1 MNAVPISIVLTV
13 ITVVARGWLLI
24 VLECVLMSNP
34 SKHISIPKTFSSG
47 DADEWFSRFEIC
59 CKANDWNAATKAA
72 KLPTL
77 LEGEALAVWLELT
90 EEDKEDYGKAK
101 KAIKSKLLPPA
112 FSALNKFN
120 QRTLLPGEALPLF
133 VHDLKRLLSHAMPEL
148 PQEARDQLLLHQF
161 LNGLPP
167 AISKQ
172 LRSTGDT
179 RQLEATVERAR
190 LLMTIS
196 ESEQSV
202 ASISHND
209 TEAKERCEVMQ
220 LMTQVAELTEQV
232 AALAARQAPCCF
244 SCNGRGHLQQ
254 NCPNQRSY
262 QPIANRRCFR
272 CGRMGHLQRDCR
284 MQGNDEGTPRAGHRR
299 PQQ

>member
-1 MNAVPISIVLTV
+1 
-13 ITVVARGWLLI
+13 
-24 VLECVLMSNP
+24 MSNS

-59 CKANDWNAATKAA
+59 SKANDWNAATKAT

-90 EEDKEDYGKAK
+90 EEDKEDYSKAK
-101 KAIKSKLLPPA
+101 KAIKNKLLPPA
-112 FSALNKFN
+112 FSAVDKFN

-133 VHDLKRLLSHAMPEL
+133 LHDLKRLLSHAMPEL
-148 PQEARDQLLLHQF
+148 PQEARDRLLLHQF

-167 AISKQ
+167 VISKQ

-179 RQLEATVERAR
+179 RELEATVERAR
-190 LLMTIS
+190 LLITIS
-196 ESEQSV
+196 ESDQEQKSI
-202 ASISHND
+202 ASISRND
-209 TEAKERCEVMQ
+209 TEVKERCEVMQ
-220 LMTQVAELTEQV
+220 LTTQVAELTEQV
-232 AALAARQAPCCF
+232 AALTAKQTPHCF
-244 SCNGRGHLQQ
+244 SCNGKGHLQQ

-262 QPIANRRCFR
+262 RQPIFNRRCFR
-272 CGRMGHLQRDCR
+272 CGQTSHLQRDCW
-284 MQGNDEGTPRAGHRR
+284 MQGNDQGAPRAGHRR